1 MSKVKFCETHPRNL
15 KDFGDV
21 NAENSFDTVSIPL
34 GQSRFFSL
42 VEKIASLPYGLRF
55 VEVVDETFG
64 RSLPPK
70 KWRTSRSLA
79 MTIGHLSTSRREMP
93 YTFLIY
99 VLINN
104 YKPLSLQLHQKKLF
118 ILCSKIRQC
127 FFNAVQ
133 QIFGI

>member
-1 MSKVKFCETHPRNL
+1 MKLPEQSVISPAKIKDYLLLPRTRNDKSKFLFE
-15 KDFGDV
+15 
-21 NAENSFDTVSIPL
+21 L
-34 GQSRFFSL
+34 GFA
-42 VEKIASLPYGLRF
+42 K
-55 VEVVDETFG
+55 
-64 RSLPPK
+64 
-70 KWRTSRSLA
+70 
-79 MTIGHLSTSRREMP
+79 GHLSTSRREMP